1 MAIDVLTLGLLFHR
15 NNRGSKYGNR
25 LKLFK
30 LPEISGRGEDMK
42 KIEVYFG
49 NDQTSNSLGHLVD
62 RSCKVNVGLLNDC
75 DMPVPKDEE
84 IILSFPFMHL
94 VSA

>member
-1 MAIDVLTLGLLFHR
+1 MYSPWTSVSSKQSR
-15 NNRGSKYGNR
+15 KYGNK

-30 LPEISGRGEDMK
+30 LPEIRGRGENMK

-49 NDQTSNSLGHLVD
+49 NDQMSNSLGHLVD

-75 DMPVPKDEE
+75 DMPVPRDEE

-94 VSA
+94 VFA